1 MKPED
6 KLMLKKIKREYNQL
20 EQRYMRKNKKMVIS
34 NPKFL
39 LNQKEGKNIINHKK
53 HKLHLTITI

>member
-1 MKPED
+1 
-6 KLMLKKIKREYNQL
+6 MLKKIKREHNQL